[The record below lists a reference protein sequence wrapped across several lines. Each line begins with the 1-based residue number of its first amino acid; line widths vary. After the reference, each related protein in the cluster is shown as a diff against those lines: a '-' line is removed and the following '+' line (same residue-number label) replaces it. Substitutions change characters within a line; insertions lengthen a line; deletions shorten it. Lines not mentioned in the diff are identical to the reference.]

1 VARTIISRIAVALTF
16 TLRTIAP
23 TMAEPTSGVTWRH
36 GIIEAKSDAGIL
48 MMVTRGFAEK
58 QGLNLEIVQ
67 FKSDA
72 IGLKA
77 LLAGEIESYDGALTG
92 TVVAASRGIDV
103 KLLGCHW
110 PGLPH
115 GIFVRNTIAS
125 IEDLRGKTFAISTPF
140 SHPDVIARTLLA
152 KHAIDPSEVKFANM
166 GGDVDRFKA
175 LVAGVVDATVVSS
188 EYAPIAEK
196 NGIKLIVFAR
206 DVVPNYMRLC
216 MFSTGKTLSARRED
230 AIRFMASEMTS
241 LRYALSHRDEAI
253 KLTREIT
260 GATPDDPRPAY
271 IFDDAARTAAVDP
284 DIAIPIEK
292 IDWMR
297 DLLVDGGQLPRS
309 FDLIKM
315 IDGDVRAK
323 ALERLAK

>member
-1 VARTIISRIAVALTF
+1 VVHITMSRIAIA
-16 TLRTIAP
+16 IAP
-23 TMAEPTSGVTWRH
+23 ALCMIGPTTAEPTRSLAWRH

-58 QGLNLEIVQ
+58 QSLNLEVVQ

-92 TVVAASRGIDV
+92 TVVAASRGVDV

-115 GIFVRNTIAS
+115 GIFVRNTISS

-152 KHAIDPSEVKFANM
+152 KHGIDPSEVKFANM

-188 EYAPIAEK
+188 EYAPIAEQ
-196 NGIKLIVFAR
+196 NSIKLIVSAR

-230 AIRFMASEMTS
+230 AIRFMTSEMAS

-260 GATPDDPRPAY
+260 GARPEDPRPAY
-271 IFDDAARTAAVDP
+271 IFDDAVRTSGVDP

-292 IDWMR
+292 IDWMLS
-297 DLLVDGGQLPRS
+297 LLIEGGQLPRS
-309 FDLIKM
+309 FNVTKM
-315 IDGDVRAK
+315 IDGDIRAK
-323 ALERLAK
+323 AFERLAR